1 MPFKKKL
8 ISLDDT
14 LRVAKEL
21 SHLLT
26 GGNIVLLEGNLG
38 SGKTT
43 LVKNICKN
51 YGIENATS
59 PSFAI
64 VNEYYGTHKIFHF
77 DFYRIKKVEE
87 LYDIGFDEY
96 LNDDEAIVFIEWAE
110 LFPEILPNKF
120 IKIAINFNDEEQ
132 RELEITNTKND

>member
-1 MPFKKKL
+1 M
-8 ISLDDT
+8 DDT

-77 DFYRIKKVEE
+77 DFYRIKK
-87 LYDIGFDEY
+87 LKNFM
-96 LNDDEAIVFIEWAE
+96 
-110 LFPEILPNKF
+110 ILVLMN
-120 IKIAINFNDEEQ
+120 I
-132 RELEITNTKND
+132 